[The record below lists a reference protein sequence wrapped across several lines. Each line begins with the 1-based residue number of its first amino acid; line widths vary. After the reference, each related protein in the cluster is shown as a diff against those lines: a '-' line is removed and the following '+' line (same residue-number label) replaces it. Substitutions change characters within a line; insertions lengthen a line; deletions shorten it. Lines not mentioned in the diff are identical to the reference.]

1 MAASSHSS
9 SFPDLLL
16 ASSFSGRTSDILA
29 GPPPVDSPPSGP
41 FRGVGRFM
49 RGLSNMPIPRSASD
63 GSPLKSVARFNLKP
77 AGLETGFA
85 ALASSATT
93 VMAHEPRDEDAV
105 LPRLD
110 WARVQRGARIICPA
124 GTEGQNHTPRGSSP
138 DVLSSLRDGTLSQAS
153 RRHAILF
160 PSQRHS
166 YPELKD
172 RMALPHT
179 ATGRRFLKAQQLGEN
194 A

>member
-1 MAASSHSS
+1 
-9 SFPDLLL
+9 
-16 ASSFSGRTSDILA
+16 
-29 GPPPVDSPPSGP
+29 
-41 FRGVGRFM
+41 M

-63 GSPLKSVARFNLKP
+63 GSPLKSVARFNLQTVRSSS
-77 AGLETGFA
+77 EGFA
-85 ALASSATT
+85 AFASSATT

-110 WARVQRGARIICPA
+110 WARVQRGARIIQTSTTTA